1 MLTIL
6 KKENKNNEKKWQYQ
20 SEENSNYVGIVEFQD
35 NNENYQS
42 FEIINTPKNILFGS
56 SCNTGF
62 LQSGYYKKDK
72 SLSFDENLQELLSD
86 LKIYYNE
93 GYNYTT
99 DNFICN
105 DRM

>member
-1 MLTIL
+1 M
-6 KKENKNNEKKWQYQ
+6 KKKWQCQ
-20 SEENSNYVGIVEFQD
+20 SEENSKHIGIVEFQD
-35 NNENYQS
+35 NKGDYQN

-62 LQSGYYKKDK
+62 MQSGYYIKDK

-86 LKIYYNE
+86 LEMYYNE

-99 DNFICN
+99 NNFICN
-105 DRM
+105 ERM